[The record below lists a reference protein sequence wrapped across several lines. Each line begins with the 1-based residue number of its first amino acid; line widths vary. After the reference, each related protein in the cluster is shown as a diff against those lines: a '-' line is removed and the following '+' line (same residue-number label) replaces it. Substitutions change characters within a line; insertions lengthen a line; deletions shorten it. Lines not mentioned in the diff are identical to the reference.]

1 MSGEQLKRRIKELG
15 ISQAELARRLNVI
28 PEAIAQALKAKDV
41 KSGFL
46 EDLCRV
52 LGKDM
57 SFFYGGVAESKPAQ
71 EEKDTAVPYFIY
83 RDLQDRCEKLIRE
96 NQTLRDK
103 LSNEF

>member
-1 MSGEQLKRRIKELG
+1 MSGEQLDKIITDAGYVKAEIARLLG
-15 ISQAELARRLNVI
+15 VPPQSLNQTLN
-28 PEAIAQALKAKDV
+28 AQDI

-57 SFFYGGVAESKPAQ
+57 SFFYGGAAESKPAQ

-83 RDLQDRCEKLIRE
+83 RDLQDRCENLIRE

-103 LSNEF
+103 LSNE